1 MAPLVVSKV
10 DDTKQSPTLGTTND
24 FLQHDENLAIMRSR
38 IINGVLVDLNETA
51 DKINVNIRPTR
62 QDRQELSKKSSQN
75 YLIRSKL

>member
-51 DKINVNIRPTR
+51 DKINVIYARRGRIAKNFPRNLHRIT
-62 QDRQELSKKSSQN
+62 
-75 YLIRSKL
+75 